1 LEITYGSALAPAGYR
16 KVTLPD
22 GGQAEL
28 NRGCGKLPSFLW
40 YHIGA
45 GRGDPIVEIILVHE
59 DGAEREGYE
68 KIPRNILKGSG
79 QSAYIYIRRGVDVDP
94 IGDIRVLYG
103 SNPPDDGFE
112 RVEPS
117 VIPTG
122 DPVFL
127 TVKHVS
133 RGTIPAAVLFGTSD
147 SSFSLLL
154 LQTAL

>member
-1 LEITYGSALAPAGYR
+1 VNGVWAQFVMAGITDLEITYGSALAPAGYR

-28 NRGCGKLPSFLW
+28 NRGCGKLSSFLW

-59 DGAEREGYE
+59 DGVEREGYE

-103 SNPPDDGFE
+103 SNAPGE
-112 RVEPS
+112 S
-117 VIPTG
+117 
-122 DPVFL
+122 L
-127 TVKHVS
+127 NS
-133 RGTIPAAVLFGTSD
+133 LL
-147 SSFSLLL
+147 SFSLCLPLLLFFSHL
-154 LQTAL
+154 LQTMGLRWLSQV